1 MPTPETVAELTLFW
15 VNKTDKLEE
24 IIKELR
30 AAITRDVGTYNSVIE
45 ALRTGELPWERVQIM
60 ESGQLRVTEPPQ
72 PVPVPEPVPVPDT
85 CVKEISEGFGKRNGK
100 KDGIAEVASAT

>member
-15 VNKTDKLEE
+15 VNKTDKLEDE
-24 IIKELR
+24 IRKLR
-30 AAITRDVGTYNSVIE
+30 EAITKDIGTYNSVIE

-72 PVPVPEPVPVPDT
+72 PVPVPDT

-100 KDGIAEVASAT
+100 KDGVAELAEVASGA